1 MKLQIFQSL
10 WGMERL
16 ARPGRPEWSLEEK
29 LQKIAEAG
37 FEGVEFCFED
47 LEFTRRVTGILK
59 DVNLKCSCIAFPETV
74 DELIPII
81 ERVKEFG
88 ATHINIQPMPMPE
101 TVEECKPYLLGCQ
114 QLADD
119 AGVQVFFET
128 HRDRMTTDLIFTLHL
143 IDAVTEITLT
153 ADLSHFLVGRE
164 FPYPVSEKNHNL
176 IRRILARTGAYHG
189 RVASRE
195 QVQVQISFP
204 HHKIWVDL
212 FMQWWEEG
220 MRMWRAKAGADDVL
234 TFVTELGP
242 PSYAITGPDGKELS
256 DRWEEALQMKD
267 MVRALWNRLERET

>member
-1 MKLQIFQSL
+1 MKLQVFQSW
-10 WGMERL
+10 WGMGNL
-16 ARPGRPEWSLEEK
+16 GRPGRPEWSFEEN

-47 LEFTRRVTGILK
+47 LAFVQRMVPLLK
-59 DVNLKCSCIAFPETV
+59 GLNLKCSCIAFPETV
-74 DELIPII
+74 DELKPIL

-101 TVEECKPYLLGCQ
+101 TVEACKPYLLGCQ

-143 IDAVTEITLT
+143 IDAVPGISLT

-164 FPYPVSEKNHNL
+164 FPYPVSEQNHNL

-195 QVQVQISFP
+195 QAQVQISFP
-204 HHKIWVDL
+204 HNKIWLDL

-220 MRMWRAKAGADDVL
+220 MRMWREKAAPDDVL

-242 PSYAITGPDGKELS
+242 PTYAMTGPDGKELS
-256 DRWEEALQMKD
+256 DRWEEAIQMKD
-267 MVRALWNRLERET
+267 RVRARWTQLEKA

>member
-10 WGMERL
+10 WGMEKL
-16 ARPGRPEWSLEEK
+16 ARPGRPEWTLEER

-47 LEFTRRVTGILK
+47 LDFVKQMT
-59 DVNLKCSCIAFPETV
+59 NLLNNLNMKYSCIAFPETA
-74 DELIPII
+74 DELQPII
-81 ERVKEFG
+81 DRVIEFG
-88 ATHINIQPMPMPE
+88 ATHINIQPMPKPE
-101 TVEECKPYLLGCQ
+101 RVEAGIPYILGCQ

-143 IDAVTEITLT
+143 IDAVPHITLT
-153 ADLSHFLVGRE
+153 SDLSHFLVGRE
-164 FPYPVSEKNHNL
+164 FPYPVSEENHNL

-204 HHKIWVDL
+204 HNKIWLDL

-220 MRMWRAKAGADDVL
+220 MRMWRDNAAADDTL

-242 PSYAITGPDGKELS
+242 PFYAMTGPDGNELS
-256 DRWEEALQMKD
+256 DRWEEAIQMKNL
-267 MVRALWNRLERET
+267 VQELWERLEREA